1 MSDEFDDLLNE
12 LDDAPAK
19 RAAPMTA
26 IEERAERRRTVR
38 DVQRL
43 MAVFLKAGKT
53 LRLYTEGSEHRF
65 FNQFTD
71 EFIERL
77 DNLLQARE
85 ALTLEITPYSI
96 NWDGDPVFENQE
108 QRENLAF
115 KLYRDGVRLLQY
127 RRGVD
132 QEELRDFVTLIARE
146 VDTRSGNKD
155 LSVLFWEADFKHIHM
170 AIAET
175 FVEYSAEAVKVL
187 EDIDAQLERHER
199 AFDLKIVEGR
209 IGEYEPVAFKRVDEE
224 GGEGEDVEDTEALPD
239 LLAGVFDDVH
249 MEAIY
254 EDLHG
259 LEDPYATFEEVGT
272 VIAEVVLTETD
283 PEELRLFLKHV
294 DDALSPLLATAAVGP
309 LNSVLRRL
317 ALLTRS
323 AEEEDTALAEPLRNF
338 FLSFCDADRL
348 SLLSRAIN
356 TDWDSALKGE
366 LFCFVSLQH
375 PLAREA
381 LMAFLG
387 QVVLL
392 EARRTIS
399 DALLLLLARQSGP
412 WIEALRSQNWHVAAD
427 AVYALGRLADPTS
440 LDPIV
445 GAFARE
451 EFQVRI
457 EVINALREHQSPR
470 IHRLMLDALRDD
482 HKDVR
487 LAALRYLT
495 VYRIQ
500 DAVPVITKA
509 LGSKSFTEREF
520 DERRGWYIALGHLAG
535 GRALQAFIR
544 EADAGRD
551 QVEADDGVHLAL
563 LGIKA
568 IKTPE
573 ARRYLEGFVRTAR
586 GDMGLMARR
595 LLSTKRN
602 TAKGG

>member
-1 MSDEFDDLLNE
+1 MSDELDDLLND

-19 RAAPMTA
+19 KAAPTSAM
-26 IEERAERRRTVR
+26 EERAIRRRTVR
-38 DVQRL
+38 NVQRL

-53 LRLYTEGSEHRF
+53 LRLYTEGTEHRF
-65 FNQFTD
+65 FNRFTD
-71 EFIERL
+71 EFIQRL
-77 DNLLQARE
+77 SELLEVRD

-115 KLYRDGVRLLQY
+115 KLYRDGVRLLQF

-146 VDTRSGNKD
+146 VDTHTGNKD

-199 AFDLKIVEGR
+199 AFELTVVKGR
-209 IGEYEPVAFKRVDEE
+209 IGEYEPAAFERAEEE
-224 GGEGEDVEDTEALPD
+224 GGESEDVEDTEAMPD
-239 LLAGVFDDVH
+239 ILEDVFDDEK
-249 MEAIY
+249 MERIY

-272 VIAEVVLTETD
+272 VVAEVVLAETD

-323 AEEEDTALAEPLRNF
+323 AEEEATEQAEPLRNF
-338 FLSFCDADRL
+338 FRSFCDADRL

-356 TDWDSALKGE
+356 TDWDSQLKGE

-375 PLAREA
+375 PAAHEQL
-381 LMAFLG
+381 LGFLG
-387 QVVLL
+387 QVVVL
-392 EARRTIS
+392 EARRTIT
-399 DALLLLLARQSGP
+399 DALMLLLGRQSPP
-412 WIEALRSQNWHVAAD
+412 WVEALRSLNWHVAAD
-427 AVYALGRLADPTS
+427 SVYALGRLADPTA
-440 LDPIV
+440 LDPII

-451 EFQVRI
+451 EFQVRT

-509 LGSKSFTEREF
+509 LGTKAFSQREF
-520 DERRGWYIALGHLAG
+520 EERRGWYIALGHLAG
-535 GRALQAFIR
+535 GRALSAFVR
-544 EADAGRD
+544 EADEGRNAM
-551 QVEADDGVHLAL
+551 EANENVHLAL
-563 LGIKA
+563 LGIRA

-573 ARRYLEGFVRTAR
+573 ARTYLEGFARSAR
-586 GDMGLMARR
+586 GEMGHMARR
-595 LLSTKRN
+595 LLTAKRN